1 MKRLQLID
9 RTHPVGS
16 RISYFVYSR
25 SVSTAAEGWRGGSER
40 GGERTSTFS

>member
-25 SVSTAAEGWRGGSER
+25 SVSTAVEGWRGGSER
-40 GGERTSTFS
+40 GGGEDKHF